1 MTAEDSVPLPQYA
14 EVEALDDHAL
24 PRGKQT
30 PLRLFWYR
38 FRRNKPALLGAAIIL
53 LMLVVAPLAP
63 ILAPYNPN
71 AQDLLHIVQPPTGQ
85 HLMGTDDLGRDV
97 FSRIIYGDRIAVAAS
112 IIPIVIALVIGV
124 PLGLVTGYF
133 RGFYDDAIM
142 RVVDA
147 MQAFPFLVL
156 ALALAAV
163 LGPGFLNAM
172 IAVGIGF
179 IPAFVR
185 IVRGQVLSVSGH
197 DYILSARAVGTS
209 DARILV
215 QHILPNSIGPLLVQ
229 TSVAMAGAILAEAG
243 LSFLGFG
250 VQPPTPSWG
259 QMLTVAQ
266 TYIFQAPKLA
276 IWPGAAIFLAVLGFN
291 LLGDG
296 IRDGLDPRLG

>member
-1 MTAEDSVPLPQYA
+1 
-14 EVEALDDHAL
+14 
-24 PRGKQT
+24 
-30 PLRLFWYR
+30 
-38 FRRNKPALLGAAIIL
+38 
-53 LMLVVAPLAP
+53 
-63 ILAPYNPN
+63 
-71 AQDLLHIVQPPTGQ
+71 
-85 HLMGTDDLGRDV
+85 
-97 FSRIIYGDRIAVAAS
+97 
-112 IIPIVIALVIGV
+112 
-124 PLGLVTGYF
+124 
-133 RGFYDDAIM
+133 
-142 RVVDA
+142 
-147 MQAFPFLVL
+147 
-156 ALALAAV
+156 
-163 LGPGFLNAM
+163 
-172 IAVGIGF
+172 
-179 IPAFVR
+179 
-185 IVRGQVLSVSGH
+185 
-197 DYILSARAVGTS
+197 VGTS

>member
-1 MTAEDSVPLPQYA
+1 MTAEESVPLPRY
-14 EVEALDDHAL
+14 VEDDVVEL
-24 PRGKQT
+24 PHGRQS

-38 FRRNKPALLGAAIIL
+38 FRRNKPAILGGIIIL
-53 LMLVVAPLAP
+53 LMIVVSLLAPL
-63 ILAPYNPN
+63 LAPYDPT
-71 AQDLLHIVQPPTGQ
+71 AQDLFHQIQGPTRA
-85 HLMGTDDLGRDV
+85 HLLGTDDLGRDV
-97 FSRIIYGDRIAVAAS
+97 LSRIIYGDRIAVAAS
-112 IIPIVIALVIGV
+112 IIPVVLALVIGV

-133 RGFYDDAIM
+133 RGLVEDFIM
-142 RVVDA
+142 RIVDA

-156 ALALAAV
+156 ALALASV

-172 IAVGIGF
+172 IAVGVGF

-185 IVRGQVLSVSGH
+185 IVRGQVLSVAEH

-209 DARILV
+209 DIRILRR
-215 QHILPNSIGPLLVQ
+215 HILPNSIGPLLVQ

-250 VQPPTPSWG
+250 VQPPTASWG
-259 QMLTVAQ
+259 QMLSVAQ
-266 TYIFQAPKLA
+266 TYILFKPGLA
-276 IWPGAAIFLAVLGFN
+276 FAPGAAIFLAVLGFN